1 MATPATYLMEDP
13 TRGLELVDG
22 QAEGTEATRY
32 VFLGLDVLDP
42 ERRDQVEKLRRGGEE
57 VQSHCLRRTPNFVPR
72 CYITPVEIWVEHM
85 PPHAVP
91 EGVRSV
97 EVKDPTLITPV
108 TDTRSAINNLLRGK
122 PLRSIRTFPGD
133 EMSDITGTY
142 QKVGITEL
150 TALKGIE
157 WDAGDVQ
164 ELQQAFF
171 PDDWSLPIELRKI
184 EERIREVYSVHPRVA
199 DDMLRGTAQSRRWA
213 QARLQAEHVL
223 LDTRKEHQWTYTY
236 SPIARSLLAQL
247 EMTPRDQGWET
258 LMAQSNI
265 HLAQAIAGAQTQ
277 AAGMDINALATA
289 IATAIVAAQAQ
300 NKTAEQVKD
309 EAASVKEYLCS
320 GCGAPFPTPQGKS
333 MHERK
338 HCTVLQPKEDSADT
352 E

>member
-1 MATPATYLMEDP
+1 MATPQMLIQDP
-13 TRGLELVDG
+13 TFGLELIDAR
-22 QAEGTEATRY
+22 AEGTEATRY
-32 VFLGLDVLDP
+32 VYLALDVLDP
-42 ERRDQVEKLRRGGEE
+42 ERRDQVERLRRGGEE
-57 VQSHCLRRTPNFVPR
+57 VSSHCLRRTQNYVPR
-72 CYITPVEIWVEHM
+72 CWITPVEVWVEHM

-91 EGVRSV
+91 EGIRSV
-97 EVKDPTLITPV
+97 EVKDPSLITPES
-108 TDTRSAINNLLRGK
+108 DTRSAIQNLLRGK
-122 PLRSIRTFPGD
+122 PLRSIRTYPGD

-150 TALKGIE
+150 EALRGVE
-157 WDAGDVQ
+157 WDSGEAQ
-164 ELQQAFF
+164 RLQNEFF
-171 PDDWSLPIELRKI
+171 PPSWPLPVALRAI
-184 EERIREVYSVHPRVA
+184 EERIHEASSAHPAVA
-199 DDMLRGTAQSRRWA
+199 EDMLRSVNQSRRWA

-265 HLAQAIAGAQTQ
+265 HLAQAIANTQ
-277 AAGMDINALATA
+277 PQGTGMDINALATA
-289 IATAIVAAQAQ
+289 IATAIVTAQNA

-309 EAASVKEYLCS
+309 ESASAPKEYLCS
-320 GCGAPFPTPQGKS
+320 GCGQPFDSPQGKS

-338 HCTVLQPKEDSADT
+338 HCKVLNPDGHSET